1 MYKLIALKCK
11 LIKYI
16 MFKMTWRIDPEIE
29 NIVSEHES
37 DSFGIQRKIPY
48 LDAV

>member
-1 MYKLIALKCK
+1 MYQLIAFKCK

-16 MFKMTWRIDPEIE
+16 MFKITWRIAPEIE
-29 NIVSEHES
+29 QES
-37 DSFGIQRKIPY
+37 GSFGIQRKIPY